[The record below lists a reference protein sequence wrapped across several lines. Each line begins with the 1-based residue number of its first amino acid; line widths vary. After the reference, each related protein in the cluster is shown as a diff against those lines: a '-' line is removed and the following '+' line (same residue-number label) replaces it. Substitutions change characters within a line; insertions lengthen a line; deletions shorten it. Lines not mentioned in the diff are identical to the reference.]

1 MPSYPLVSILWLNY
15 NSFPFINVVLE
26 SLQGIWNL
34 DYPNYEL
41 IIVDNG
47 STDGSLR
54 MIKNA
59 IAKMKINSK
68 IIELEMNLGF
78 TGGNN
83 VAYRARDPN
92 SKYVVLLNND
102 AVPCPESLSKLVE
115 VMENDKTLGSAQGV
129 ILNYDEKTIDTAG
142 GFDSELL
149 TSYLFLQGREPKVL
163 KRETYV
169 SHANGAYAIYRV
181 ESVKR
186 AMSDNRRIFDNELF
200 SLRED
205 DFIGFKLWNAGFK
218 VKSFPIISAKHM
230 RGSSFK
236 RIGDRGTYLYIR
248 NWSLLNE
255 ILNSR
260 YKKLIRFL
268 ICRYGLTLPISVLT
282 HRRERASKDACLSI
296 HMKTVQKAIIDG
308 VKIGKKKKKS
318 KGVIN
323 MYKAPVIK
331 VSPYVAA
338 LGLTVPLSIVDNE
351 IRKSLHTIL

>member
-1 MPSYPLVSILWLNY
+1 MPNYPLVSILWLNY
-15 NSFPFINVVLE
+15 NSFPFINIVLE
-26 SLQGIWNL
+26 SLQGIQNL

-47 STDGSLR
+47 STDGSLKI
-54 MIKNA
+54 IKNA

-68 IIELEMNLGF
+68 IIELKMNLGF

-83 VAYRARDPN
+83 VAYRAMDQN

-102 AVPCPESLSKLVE
+102 AVPYSESLRNLVE

-142 GFDSELL
+142 GFESELL
-149 TSYLFLQGREPKVL
+149 TSYLFLQGSEPKAL
-163 KRETYV
+163 KREMYV
-169 SHANGAYAIYRV
+169 SHTNGAYAIYRV
-181 ESVKR
+181 ESIKK
-186 AMSDNRRIFDNELF
+186 AMKDNRRIFDNELF

-205 DFIGFKLWNAGFK
+205 DLIGFKLWNAGFK
-218 VKSFPIISAKHM
+218 VKSLPVISAKHM

-236 RIGDRGTYLYIR
+236 RIGDRGVYLRIR
-248 NWSLLNE
+248 NWLLLNE

-268 ICRYGLTLPISVLT
+268 IFRYWLTLPISVLT
-282 HRRERASKDACLSI
+282 HRRERACKDVSLSI

-308 VKIGKKKKKS
+308 VKIGKKKKS